1 MMDAETVAWALL
13 VVGALVMVVLAVLLG
28 RHVRRL
34 GRVRAGVEAD
44 IAPRVARL
52 RLLAASRARK
62 GRRGPPS
69 A

>member
-1 MMDAETVAWALL
+1 MSAEVVAWVLL
-13 VVGALVMVVLAVLLG
+13 GLGVVVMLVLALLLG

-34 GRVRAGVEAD
+34 GRERAGVAAD

-52 RLLAASRARK
+52 RLLAAARARK
-62 GRRGPPS
+62 GRRGRTP

>member
-1 MMDAETVAWALL
+1 MMDAETVAWTLL

-34 GRVRAGVEAD
+34 GRTRSAVTAD
-44 IAPRVARL
+44 VAPRVARL
-52 RLLAASRARK
+52 RLLAAGRARK
-62 GRRGPPS
+62 GGRGRTS